1 MTCSA
6 NGITKCTPSPSTL
19 FSTAPRSRTTPLCPA
34 CTMTTDSDITKIIT
48 INVTR
53 AAIIT
58 NFLELVTKSLPTCS
72 RGSWN
77 LLLNLFLHVQ
87 EVLLRGVLFD
97 FLKGFL
103 IDYHIFTRSYGS
115 DIS

>member
-1 MTCSA
+1 
-6 NGITKCTPSPSTL
+6 
-19 FSTAPRSRTTPLCPA
+19 
-34 CTMTTDSDITKIIT
+34 MTTDSDITKIIT

-72 RGSWN
+72 RGSPS
-77 LLLNLFLHVQ
+77 
-87 EVLLRGVLFD
+87 GVLFD

-103 IDYHIFTRSYGS
+103 IA
-115 DIS
+115 